1 MTEEMGFFNKY
12 IFCSNS
18 YLVLNTVRKV
28 VKENPRKK
36 NINSLIDEKLEDE
49 ERFRNQYLN
58 SCRKRIINNNENK
71 TKFKKRILKNVNE
84 EHKVEKKNVETNTIK
99 SNIISKST
107 NTSPKRDV
115 ETNTSPKE
123 KITKSVNTLPE
134 KKILTDINKNE
145 NSKSLKYITNKTNAS
160 ILDRIKLN
168 KSNLN

>member
-36 NINSLIDEKLEDE
+36 NINYLIDEKLEDE

-58 SCRKRIINNNENK
+58 SCRKRIVKNNNENK
-71 TKFKKRILKNVNE
+71 TKFKKRILKKVNE

-123 KITKSVNTLPE
+123 KITKSVITLPE
-134 KKILTDINKNE
+134 KKVLTDINKNE

-168 KSNLN
+168 KSNL

>member
-36 NINSLIDEKLEDE
+36 NINFLIDEKLEDE
-49 ERFRNQYLN
+49 EKLRNQYLN
-58 SCRKRIINNNENK
+58 SCRKRIIYNNENK
-71 TKFKKRILKNVNE
+71 TKFKKRILKKVNE
-84 EHKVEKKNVETNTIK
+84 ENNIEKKNVETNTIK

-134 KKILTDINKNE
+134 KKVLTDINKNQ

-168 KSNLN
+168 KSNL